1 MEILTSSLQEFW
13 STFSLSKLI
22 MLLMVIFMIVG
33 GIDKSAATSTDTE
46 NGLTADFKRSVTW
59 RPR

>member
-13 STFSLSKLI
+13 SAASI
-22 MLLMVIFMIVG
+22 
-33 GIDKSAATSTDTE
+33 KSAATSTDTE